1 MDSLESSSEA
11 EGLVVCMVGC
21 WAGVQGEPGVGQ
33 YFAFNNKSK
42 MNTVLGTRNPSQP
55 PAQIALTCLTSRCIY
70 VSHIDV
76 RATSGHDN
84 LPHGPSSLD
93 PSFLYLS
100 SGKVHAESV
109 VCAKT
114 NKDVCAATSE
124 DDDVGDGKDRST
136 GESGELSALR
146 AQVAA
151 LQGELGLLR
160 QRLERAGL

>member
-1 MDSLESSSEA
+1 
-11 EGLVVCMVGC
+11 MVG

-33 YFAFNNKSK
+33 YFAFNNESK
-42 MNTVLGTRNPSQP
+42 MNTVLGMRNPF
-55 PAQIALTCLTSRCIY
+55 PATAHIALTFLTSRCG
-70 VSHIDV
+70 V

-100 SGKVHAESV
+100 SGRVHAESV

-124 DDDVGDGKDRST
+124 DDDDGGKDRST
-136 GESGELSALR
+136 GEGGELSALR

-151 LQGELGLLR
+151 LQDELGLLR

>member
-1 MDSLESSSEA
+1 M
-11 EGLVVCMVGC
+11 
-21 WAGVQGEPGVGQ
+21 
-33 YFAFNNKSK
+33 
-42 MNTVLGTRNPSQP
+42 
-55 PAQIALTCLTSRCIY
+55 RCG
-70 VSHIDV
+70 V

-124 DDDVGDGKDRST
+124 DDDGGDKDRST
-136 GESGELSALR
+136 GEGGELSALR

-151 LQGELGLLR
+151 LQDELGLLR

>member
-1 MDSLESSSEA
+1 M
-11 EGLVVCMVGC
+11 
-21 WAGVQGEPGVGQ
+21 
-33 YFAFNNKSK
+33 
-42 MNTVLGTRNPSQP
+42 
-55 PAQIALTCLTSRCIY
+55 RCG
-70 VSHIDV
+70 V

-100 SGKVHAESV
+100 SGRVHAESV

-114 NKDVCAATSE
+114 NTDVCAATSE
-124 DDDVGDGKDRST
+124 DDDGGDKDRST
-136 GESGELSALR
+136 GGELSALR

-151 LQGELGLLR
+151 LQDELGLLR

>member
-1 MDSLESSSEA
+1 M
-11 EGLVVCMVGC
+11 
-21 WAGVQGEPGVGQ
+21 
-33 YFAFNNKSK
+33 
-42 MNTVLGTRNPSQP
+42 
-55 PAQIALTCLTSRCIY
+55 TSRCIY

-100 SGKVHAESV
+100 SGRVHAESV

-124 DDDVGDGKDRST
+124 DDDDDGKDRSM
-136 GESGELSALR
+136 GEGGELSALR

>member
-1 MDSLESSSEA
+1 M
-11 EGLVVCMVGC
+11 
-21 WAGVQGEPGVGQ
+21 
-33 YFAFNNKSK
+33 
-42 MNTVLGTRNPSQP
+42 
-55 PAQIALTCLTSRCIY
+55 
-70 VSHIDV
+70 

-100 SGKVHAESV
+100 SGRVHAESV

-124 DDDVGDGKDRST
+124 DDDGGDKDQST
-136 GESGELSALR
+136 GGELSALR
-146 AQVAA
+146 AQVAT

>member
-1 MDSLESSSEA
+1 
-11 EGLVVCMVGC
+11 MVGC

-42 MNTVLGTRNPSQP
+42 MNTVLGTRNPSSDG
-55 PAQIALTCLTSRCIY
+55 ADFLDFEMRC
-70 VSHIDV
+70 
-76 RATSGHDN
+76 ACNAGHDN

-151 LQGELGLLR
+151 LQDELGLLR

>member
-1 MDSLESSSEA
+1 M
-11 EGLVVCMVGC
+11 
-21 WAGVQGEPGVGQ
+21 
-33 YFAFNNKSK
+33 
-42 MNTVLGTRNPSQP
+42 
-55 PAQIALTCLTSRCIY
+55 
-70 VSHIDV
+70 

-100 SGKVHAESV
+100 SGRVHAESV

-114 NKDVCAATSE
+114 NKDVCATTP
-124 DDDVGDGKDRST
+124 DDDDDGGKDRST

>member
-1 MDSLESSSEA
+1 M
-11 EGLVVCMVGC
+11 
-21 WAGVQGEPGVGQ
+21 
-33 YFAFNNKSK
+33 
-42 MNTVLGTRNPSQP
+42 
-55 PAQIALTCLTSRCIY
+55 ALTFLTSRRG
-70 VSHIDV
+70 V

-100 SGKVHAESV
+100 SGRVHAESV

-124 DDDVGDGKDRST
+124 DEDDDGKDRSDRST